1 MAFMPKDISINV
13 QEVLKRIPK
22 DELKNYNSDKKPSCK
37 ENTGVVVN
45 FIYDKR
51 HFKLN

>member
-22 DELKNYNSDKKPSCK
+22 DELQELFQIKNLLVKKTQ
-37 ENTGVVVN
+37 E
-45 FIYDKR
+45 
-51 HFKLN
+51 